1 MLQPQKYPYVL
12 LVLVLAFLDLCSATQ
27 FIVGD
32 SAGWVIPPYPTYYTS
47 WTDSHFIREGDSL
60 EFNFDTKFYNL
71 IQVSKSEYEHCA
83 ALEPLKVFNTSP
95 INFLLKEKD
104 VYYFICSVSNYCS
117 LGQKIMIDVHGVSL
131 QITPAPSASPPKI
144 SSRSLP
150 NGYAPQPSAAMIIN
164 PSKSIDVPSPTP
176 LGGPA
181 SPSSS
186 QGVKYDVDVVLLV
199 CVKVGTFLGFWIM

>member
-1 MLQPQKYPYVL
+1 MLQPQKYPSVL
-12 LVLVLAFLDLCSATQ
+12 LISFLTFLYQCCATQ

-47 WTDSHFIREGDSL
+47 WSDSHIIREGDTL

-71 IQVSKSEYEHCA
+71 IQVSKSEYEHCT
-83 ALEPLKVFNTSP
+83 ALEPLKVFYTSP
-95 INFLLKEKD
+95 INFPLKEKD

-117 LGQKIMIDVHGVSL
+117 LGQKIIIDVHGASL
-131 QITPAPSASPPKI
+131 QNTPAPSASPPKI
-144 SSRSLP
+144 SSRSFP
-150 NGYAPQPSAAMIIN
+150 NGYAPQPSGVVI
-164 PSKSIDVPSPTP
+164 SRSSSIDVPSPTP

-186 QGVKYDVDVVLLV
+186 QGVKCDIDVSLLV
-199 CVKVGTFLGFWIM
+199 CVMVGTFLGFWIM